1 MNKENLKAFIKK
13 TIKKGRIEEIKE
25 MFIKNFFEILELN
38 DFIELWED
46 QDAGLFESLL
56 LVNREKD
63 YYIFNDYHFPK
74 EFNDYILSNI
84 RKIMLSIFDKLEDN
98 DIKTLVWLDYID
110 FLEKEDFSMFPEKT
124 TIKFIIN
131 YYDVVLNSEKYKD
144 PFTILEIF
152 SEKVGTCLSKPIKKL
167 IKKIIQTKDYNEI
180 VLIDVYG
187 WLGLL
192 TEQDLYDLLNDKH
205 LNIFK
210 NLFVSLGNK
219 GYEYHGFGTQIDKDI
234 FNYFQM
240 ILPPQEAK
248 ALQEIQYKISKQLII
263 DYGYDEEI
271 FHAYKIKN
279 NHVVKLW
286 LSYSK
291 ITNIPDS
298 IGNLKF
304 LKELHLRH
312 CNVKFLPESIGN
324 LKSLKILDLTQCS
337 LSSLPKSFKEL
348 QNLEKLY
355 IYNNLFDSIPESIRH
370 IKNLKFI
377 DIYDEDFPEI
387 LFFRKK

>member
-1 MNKENLKAFIKK
+1 MNKGDLKTFIKR
-13 TIKKGRIEEIKE
+13 TIKKGRIEEIQELFTKDY
-25 MFIKNFFEILELN
+25 FRILGFN
-38 DFIELWED
+38 DFIELWE
-46 QDAGLFESLL
+46 APGAKLLESLL
-56 LVNREKD
+56 FVNREKD
-63 YYIFNDYHFPK
+63 FNTFNGFHFPK
-74 EFNDYILSNI
+74 EYNDYILSELRN
-84 RKIMLSIFDKLEDN
+84 KIVEIFDNLKDN
-98 DIKTLVWLDYID
+98 DIKTLVWLDYFD
-110 FLEKEDFSMFPEKT
+110 VLEKEDFSMFPEET

-167 IKKIIQTKDYNEI
+167 IKKIIQTKDYDEI
-180 VLIDVYG
+180 VSIDVYG

-192 TEQDLYDLLNDKH
+192 TEQDLYDLLNDQH

-210 NLFVSLGNK
+210 NIFASIRNK
-219 GYEYHGFGTQIDKDI
+219 GYEYHGFGTQLDKDI
-234 FNYFQM
+234 FNYFQT

-248 ALQEIQYKISKQLII
+248 VLQEIQDKMSEQLII

-291 ITNIPDS
+291 IIDLPDS

-337 LSSLPKSFKEL
+337 LSSLPKSFEDL

-355 IYNNLFDSIPESIRH
+355 IYNNFFASIPESIRH

-377 DIYDEDFPEI
+377 DIYDKDFPEI
-387 LFFRKK
+387 PFSRKK

>member
-1 MNKENLKAFIKK
+1 MNKGDLKTFIKR
-13 TIKKGRIEEIKE
+13 TIKKGRIEEIQELFTKDY
-25 MFIKNFFEILELN
+25 FRILGFN
-38 DFIELWED
+38 DFIELWE
-46 QDAGLFESLL
+46 APGAKLLESLL
-56 LVNREKD
+56 FVNREKD
-63 YYIFNDYHFPK
+63 FNTFNGFHFPK
-74 EFNDYILSNI
+74 EYNDYILSELRN
-84 RKIMLSIFDKLEDN
+84 KIVEIFDNLKDN
-98 DIKTLVWLDYID
+98 DIKTLVWLDYFD
-110 FLEKEDFSMFPEKT
+110 VLEKEDFSMFPEET

-167 IKKIIQTKDYNEI
+167 IKKIIQTKDYDEI
-180 VLIDVYG
+180 VSIDVYG

-192 TEQDLYDLLNDKH
+192 TEQDLYDLLNDQH

-210 NLFVSLGNK
+210 DIFASIRNK
-219 GYEYHGFGTQIDKDI
+219 GYEYHGFGTQLDKDI
-234 FNYFQM
+234 FNYFQT

-248 ALQEIQYKISKQLII
+248 VLQEIQDKISEQLII

-291 ITNIPDS
+291 IIDLPDS
-298 IGNLKF
+298 IGNFKF

-337 LSSLPKSFKEL
+337 LSSLPKSINSPL
-348 QNLEKLY
+348 TLTAVV
-355 IYNNLFDSIPESIRH
+355 
-370 IKNLKFI
+370 
-377 DIYDEDFPEI
+377 
-387 LFFRKK
+387 FRSL